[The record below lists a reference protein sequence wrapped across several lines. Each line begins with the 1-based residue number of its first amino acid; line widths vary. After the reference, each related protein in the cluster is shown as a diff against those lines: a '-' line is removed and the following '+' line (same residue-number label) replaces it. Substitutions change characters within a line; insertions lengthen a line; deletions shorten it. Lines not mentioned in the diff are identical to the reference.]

1 MAMIINQNTPVI
13 LETDASKAVTYA
25 AGNLRRDL
33 KAVCTGTDEIENRIL
48 LLEAADLPDEA
59 YEVRVEEGDLVI
71 RASNE
76 LGFVYGIYEVSRDI
90 LGVENFWFW
99 NDQKFVTVDHFTVPE
114 GYVKYGASSRIR
126 FRGWFIND
134 EVLIQAW
141 SVERKKEKPWE
152 MVFEALLRCEY

>member
-59 YEVRVEEGDLVI
+59 YEVRVEEGDHK
-71 RASNE
+71 RA
-76 LGFVYGIYEVSRDI
+76 FYEAGLAREDY
-90 LGVENFWFW
+90 LRA
-99 NDQKFVTVDHFTVPE
+99 DQCMRRRT
-114 GYVKYGASSRIR
+114 A
-126 FRGWFIND
+126 
-134 EVLIQAW
+134 VLCC
-141 SVERKKEKPWE
+141 
-152 MVFEALLRCEY
+152 F

>member
-48 LLEAADLPDEA
+48 LEPADLPDEA

-114 GYVKYGASSRIR
+114 GYVKYGAPSRIR